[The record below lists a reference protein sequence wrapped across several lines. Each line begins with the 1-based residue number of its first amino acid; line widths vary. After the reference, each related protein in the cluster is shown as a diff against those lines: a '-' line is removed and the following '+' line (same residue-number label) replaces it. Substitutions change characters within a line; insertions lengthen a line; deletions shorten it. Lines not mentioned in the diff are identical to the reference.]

1 MAVCAATIK
10 SARPAKVVDAAQRC
24 EAYAGRKILPAK
36 YESVAMVR
44 RIRDRHARRLRDK
57 TAEEV
62 IEFYRAA
69 GPGRGRRRP
78 ASQGASAQG
87 QLTT

>member
-1 MAVCAATIK
+1 MRAPRVRA
-10 SARPAKVVDAAQRC
+10 
-24 EAYAGRKILPAK
+24 
-36 YESVAMVR
+36 VAMVR

-62 IEFYRAA
+62 IELLPR
-69 GPGRGRRRP
+69 GRPGRGRRRP

>member
-1 MAVCAATIK
+1 
-10 SARPAKVVDAAQRC
+10 
-24 EAYAGRKILPAK
+24 
-36 YESVAMVR
+36 MVR

-62 IEFYRAA
+62 IELLPR
-69 GPGRGRRRP
+69 GRPGRGRRRP